1 MSEAHAASPA
11 AAAATAGR
19 GGGQRGGRGFDADR
33 KVKYGTE
40 LYNLK
45 KDLSEKKNLADHMPD
60 KVKSLQAKMQQVL
73 EN

>member
-1 MSEAHAASPA
+1 MI
-11 AAAATAGR
+11 AT
-19 GGGQRGGRGFDADR
+19 RGGRGFDADR

-45 KDLSEKKNLADHMPD
+45 KDLSEKNNLAYQMPD